1 MKYLERIQTILP
13 LGYLYLIL
21 LGLLKESI
29 QFYQLGI
36 NILSFS
42 SITDI
47 LISPISDLSKYP
59 ILLFSVAAILIVL
72 FSLQA
77 LLIRNSSKSW
87 AQKILG
93 ENRFNPE
100 STSKEI
106 QKITLPLVALAFGFV
121 LLSFFVGLGIGKGAS
136 TARMISKG
144 DYTYNYKIN
153 FSSGKSLDA
162 YVFASNSA
170 YFFYVTKGNKNVSI
184 IPVAVIGSLEIINN
198 KHL

>member
-47 LISPISDLSKYP
+47 LISPVADLAKYP
-59 ILLFSVAAILIVL
+59 VLLFSVIAILVIL

-77 LLIRNSSKSW
+77 LLIRNSGKPW
-87 AQKILG
+87 VQKILG
-93 ENRFNPE
+93 ENRFNAE
-100 STSKEI
+100 STRREI
-106 QKITLPLVALAFGFV
+106 QKTTLPIVAFAFGFV
-121 LLSFFVGLGIGKGAS
+121 LLSFFVGLGIGKGAN
-136 TARMISKG
+136 TAKRIRKG

-153 FSSGKSLDA
+153 LSSGKSLDA

-170 YFFYVTKGNKNVSI
+170 YYFYVTKDSKNVSI
-184 IPVAVIGSLEIINN
+184 IPVGVIGSLEIINN
-198 KHL
+198 THL

>member
-47 LISPISDLSKYP
+47 LISPVSDLAKYP
-59 ILLFSVAAILIVL
+59 LLLISVAAILIVL
-72 FSLQA
+72 FSFQA
-77 LLIRNSSKSW
+77 LLIRNSQKAW

-106 QKITLPLVALAFGFV
+106 QKITLPIVVLAFGFV
-121 LLSFFVGLGIGKGAS
+121 LLSFFVGLGIGKGAG
-136 TARMISKG
+136 TARMIREG
-144 DYTYNYKIN
+144 NFTYNYRLN
-153 FSSGKSLDA
+153 FNSGKSLDA

-170 YFFYVTKGNKNVSI
+170 YFFYVTKDNKNVSI

>member
-47 LISPISDLSKYP
+47 LISPISDLAKYP
-59 ILLFSVAAILIVL
+59 LLLFSVAAILIVL
-72 FSLQA
+72 FSFQA
-77 LLIRNSSKSW
+77 LLIRNSQKSW

-106 QKITLPLVALAFGFV
+106 QKITLPLVVLAFGIV
-121 LLSFFVGLGIGKGAS
+121 LLSFFVGLGIGKGAG
-136 TARMISKG
+136 TARKIREG
-144 DYTYNYKIN
+144 DYTYNYRLN
-153 FSSGKSLDA
+153 FNSGKSLDA

-170 YFFYVTKGNKNVSI
+170 YFFYVTKDNKNVSI
-184 IPVAVIGSLEIINN
+184 IPVGVIGSLEIINN
-198 KHL
+198 THL

>member
-144 DYTYNYKIN
+144 NYTYNYKIN

-170 YFFYVTKGNKNVSI
+170 YFFYVTKDNKNVSI
-184 IPVAVIGSLEIINN
+184 IPVSVIGSLEIINN

>member
-47 LISPISDLSKYP
+47 LISPVSDLAKYP
-59 ILLFSVAAILIVL
+59 LLLISVAAILIVL
-72 FSLQA
+72 FSFQA
-77 LLIRNSSKSW
+77 LLIRNSQKAW

-106 QKITLPLVALAFGFV
+106 QKITLPIVVLAFGFV
-121 LLSFFVGLGIGKGAS
+121 LLSFFVGLGIGKGAG
-136 TARMISKG
+136 TARMIRKG
-144 DYTYNYKIN
+144 DYTYNYRLN
-153 FSSGKSLDA
+153 FNSGKSLDA